1 MKIIVFV
8 LLISSCSHYINRIHK
23 NLDNSISRKKRVK
36 NNKFSYLQNH
46 SPYKKRKLSSKTHP
60 VVHPKVKRKYGVKK
74 RYRKEDLRDDSYNGS
89 LWASDKGNNFLFD
102 DKIKK
107 KKGDIIEIEV
117 QEKLKEEIITELK
130 LHEKRYLPPEE
141 KKNEKEKSKSSSKES
156 FTDKIVSILI
166 EEINKNH
173 VLLKGRKN
181 LLYKGRK
188 KMIELQA
195 LVARRHISTEGL
207 LSSDHILESNIAII
221 R

>member
-1 MKIIVFV
+1 MKIIFF
-8 LLISSCSHYINRIHK
+8 LFLISSCSHYINRIHK
-23 NLDNSISRKKRVK
+23 NLDDSISRKKRIK

-46 SPYKKRKLSSKTHP
+46 SSYKKRKMSSKTHP

-89 LWASDKGNNFLFD
+89 LWASDQGNNFLFD

-107 KKGDIIEIEV
+107 KQGDIIEIEV
-117 QEKLKEEIITELK
+117 KENLKDEILAELRI
-130 LHEKRYLPPEE
+130 HEKKYIQTEE
-141 KKNEKEKSKSSSKES
+141 KKNEKPKSSSEETFS
-156 FTDKIVSILI
+156 DKIVSILI

-188 KMIELQA
+188 RLIELQA

-207 LSSDHILESNIAII
+207 LSSDHILESNVAII